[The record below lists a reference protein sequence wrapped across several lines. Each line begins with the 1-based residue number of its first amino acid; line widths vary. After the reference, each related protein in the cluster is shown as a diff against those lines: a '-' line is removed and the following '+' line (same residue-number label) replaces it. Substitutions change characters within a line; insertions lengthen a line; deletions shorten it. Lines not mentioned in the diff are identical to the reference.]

1 MQEDDEAIYISKCAN
16 HIRPRISPTHSKS
29 KSPKNLHHF
38 HEKKKNFKIAF
49 SKKYFEMSI
58 YFYFFSPLCTRKK

>member
-38 HEKKKNFKIAF
+38 HEKKIILKLRFQKNI
-49 SKKYFEMSI
+49 SK
-58 YFYFFSPLCTRKK
+58 

>member
-38 HEKKKNFKIAF
+38 HEKKIKIQ
-49 SKKYFEMSI
+49 
-58 YFYFFSPLCTRKK
+58 FF

>member
-38 HEKKKNFKIAF
+38 HEKKINQNCVFKKIF
-49 SKKYFEMSI
+49 RNEHLFL
-58 YFYFFSPLCTRKK
+58 FF

>member
-29 KSPKNLHHF
+29 KSPKNLHRF
-38 HEKKKNFKIAF
+38 HEKNLIKIAF
-49 SKKYFEMSI
+49 SKKYFEIMSS
-58 YFYFFSPLCTRKK
+58 YFYFF